1 MNDAA
6 VKNAVNLFLKNVNF
20 TAQRELEKVVRNAL
34 AGGKLAPGDVLNA
47 SITLGCEKID
57 LNVTIFSKIEVR

>member
-6 VKNAVNLFLKNVNF
+6 VKKAVTLFLKNVNF

-34 AGGKLAPGDVLNA
+34 TGGKLQPGEIVNA
-47 SITLGCEKID
+47 SITLSCEKID
-57 LNVTIFSKIEVR
+57 LNVTIFSKIDVQ